1 MENENNAIAPAA
13 IPIEKLQ
20 SWLQATGNQVKLSE
34 KEALQFLEIATAFNL
49 NPFKREIYVSKY
61 GNQFALIVG
70 YEVYIKRAERS
81 GRLAGWKVQTE
92 GSITNNDLKAVIT
105 IHRNDFREPFEH
117 EVFYSEYV
125 QRKSSGEPNTFWK
138 NKPLTM
144 IKKVAIAQGFRLCF
158 SEELGGIPYTADE
171 METVEIPHV
180 EIKEN
185 QTIESALNCVSSCE
199 SVNELVN
206 CWNEHKQFQ
215 TAPEFSELMTKR
227 KHEIEGASTFEK
239 FDAEAD
245 IYPRVK
251 SRDYEEGAALG
262 IVENAKNQQSI
273 EFIIEG
279 EARPNVLKCAKLT
292 EAKNYR

>member
-1 MENENNAIAPAA
+1 MENENNAIAPAQ
-13 IPIEKLQ
+13 IPVEKLQ

-34 KEALQFLEIATAFNL
+34 KEALQFLEIAQAFNL

-81 GRLAGWKVQTE
+81 GRLAGWKVQTT
-92 GSITNNDLKAVIT
+92 GSVTNNDLKAVIT

-125 QRKSSGEPNTFWK
+125 QRKSNGEPNTFWK
-138 NKPLTM
+138 NKPFTM

-180 EIKEN
+180 EIDEN
-185 QTIESALNCVSSCE
+185 QTIESALNCVLACE
-199 SVNELVN
+199 SVEELIN

-215 TAPEFSELMTKR
+215 TAPEFTELMTKR
-227 KHEIEGASTFEK
+227 KHEIEREEEPPK
-239 FDAEAD
+239 FDPNAP

-251 SRDYEEGAALG
+251 SKDYEEGAAIG
-262 IVENAKNQQSI
+262 IVKSAKNS
-273 EFIIEG
+273 ESLDFIIDG
-279 EARPNVLKCAKLT
+279 ETR
-292 EAKNYR
+292 EAVIKEAQKRV

>member
-1 MENENNAIAPAA
+1 MENENNAIAPAQ
-13 IPIEKLQ
+13 IPVEKLQ

-81 GRLAGWKVQTE
+81 GRLAGWKVQTN
-92 GSITNNDLKAVIT
+92 GSVTNNDLKAVIT

-125 QRKSSGEPNTFWK
+125 QRKSNGEPNTFWK
-138 NKPLTM
+138 NKPFTM

-180 EIKEN
+180 EIDEN
-185 QTIESALNCVSSCE
+185 QTIESALNCVLACE
-199 SVNELVN
+199 SVEELIN

-215 TAPEFSELMTKR
+215 TAPEFTELMTKR
-227 KHEIEGASTFEK
+227 KHEIEREEEPPK
-239 FDAEAD
+239 FDPNAP

-251 SRDYEEGAALG
+251 SKDYEEGAAIG
-262 IVENAKNQQSI
+262 IVKSAKNS
-273 EFIIEG
+273 ESLDFIIDG
-279 EARPNVLKCAKLT
+279 ETR
-292 EAKNYR
+292 EAVIKEAQKRV

>member
-1 MENENNAIAPAA
+1 MENENNAIAPAQ
-13 IPIEKLQ
+13 IPVEKLQ

-34 KEALQFLEIATAFNL
+34 KEALQFLEIAQAFNL

-81 GRLAGWKVQTE
+81 GRLAGWKVQTN
-92 GSITNNDLKAVIT
+92 GSVTNNDLKAVIT

-125 QRKSSGEPNTFWK
+125 QRKSNGEPNTFWK
-138 NKPLTM
+138 NKPFTM

-171 METVEIPHV
+171 METVEISHV
-180 EIKEN
+180 EIDEN
-185 QTIESALNCVSSCE
+185 QTIESALNCVLACE
-199 SVNELVN
+199 SVEELIN

-215 TAPEFSELMTKR
+215 TAPEFTELMTKR
-227 KHEIEGASTFEK
+227 KHEIEREEEPPK
-239 FDAEAD
+239 FDPNAP

-251 SRDYEEGAALG
+251 SKDYEEGAAIG
-262 IVENAKNQQSI
+262 IVKSAKNS
-273 EFIIEG
+273 ESLDFIIDG
-279 EARPNVLKCAKLT
+279 ETR
-292 EAKNYR
+292 EAVIKEAQKRV

>member
-1 MENENNAIAPAA
+1 MENENNAIAPAQ
-13 IPIEKLQ
+13 IPVEKLQ

-34 KEALQFLEIATAFNL
+34 KEALQFLEIAQAFNL

-81 GRLAGWKVQTE
+81 GRLAGWKVQTN
-92 GSITNNDLKAVIT
+92 GSVTNNDLKAVIT

-125 QRKSSGEPNTFWK
+125 QRKSNGEPNTFWK
-138 NKPLTM
+138 NKPFTM

-180 EIKEN
+180 EIDEN
-185 QTIESALNCVSSCE
+185 QTIESALNCVLACE
-199 SVNELVN
+199 SVEQLIN

-227 KHEIEGASTFEK
+227 KHEIEREEEPPK
-239 FDAEAD
+239 FDPNAP

-251 SRDYEEGAALG
+251 SKDYEEGAAIG
-262 IVENAKNQQSI
+262 IVKSAKNS
-273 EFIIEG
+273 ESLDFIIDG
-279 EARPNVLKCAKLT
+279 ETR
-292 EAKNYR
+292 EAVIKEAQKRV